1 MKLKINMWT
10 GILDIVN
17 CVLFAVSWFVIFGTA
32 FSDAVSGGNTTSGT
46 GTFFYVMAWIGVVLN
61 IIALVKSKKASI
73 SIVGPILGII
83 GSALFGLTAAL
94 AFPALVVLII
104 ATVFTMLQHPAKKA
118 ETNTE
123 K

>member
-10 GILDIVN
+10 GILDTVN
-17 CVLFAVSWFVIFGTA
+17 CVLFAVSWFVIFGAA
-32 FSDAVSGGNTTSGT
+32 FSDAVSGGNATSGT

-61 IIALVKSKKASI
+61 IIALVKSKKAGI